1 MRAPLLAAMVA
12 TLVLADVAAPAPA
25 QGGVRA
31 APFYADPL
39 FDASHDAEFI
49 WHAGEQCWW
58 MSYLQVLTIN
68 TYLILVYKCSLI
80 DP

>member
-1 MRAPLLAAMVA
+1 MLAVMVA
-12 TLVLADVAAPAPA
+12 TLVLADVAVPAPAPAPA
-25 QGGVRA
+25 QGGVHA

-68 TYLILVYKCSLI
+68 TYLILVYMF
-80 DP
+80 PN